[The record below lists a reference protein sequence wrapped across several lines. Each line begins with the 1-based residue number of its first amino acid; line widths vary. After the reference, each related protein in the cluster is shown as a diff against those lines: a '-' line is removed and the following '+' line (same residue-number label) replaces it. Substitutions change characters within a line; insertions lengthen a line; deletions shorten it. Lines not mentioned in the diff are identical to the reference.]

1 MLRIWF
7 SGYLSIVST
16 ERRNQ
21 ISPKSDFKKI
31 QKILKEFVGNVLR
44 GFKQTS
50 IKENK
55 IWFLSLSKNNY
66 DSLKEIQK
74 KTDNSILI
82 SFHSLKEKPLPNTY
96 TFSLNRRCLYNLF
109 FPFKAFLYLLK
120 KPKKFSSYYDLFF
133 QCYGTN
139 QECLR
144 LIKEYKPKA
153 IIFANDHVII
163 SRGMLISAR
172 RLRIKTYYI
181 QHAAVSSYF
190 PPLDFDYAFLE
201 GEDSLEKYKKS
212 GKINSKIFLTGMSK
226 FDVYA
231 KKINQNNKLKVLG
244 IAYNAMDSKLEVEN
258 LFNFLTNFFPKLQII
273 IRPHPSDKRKISLKN
288 ILISEPKIETSFE
301 FLSKIDVIISGNSSI
316 HLEAVLLNVFS
327 IQYDFGDNK
336 KLDYYEFIKNK
347 LVFYC
352 ENLENIKSQVELLVN
367 QKPFVQNNAK
377 YYNAAIGS
385 DFYGNSSEKI
395 VDIIHKITNEY

>member
-7 SGYLSIVST
+7 SGYLSIVSS

-21 ISPKSDFKKI
+21 ISPKSDYKKI
-31 QKILKEFVGNVLR
+31 KKILKEFVGNILR
-44 GFKQTS
+44 GFKKTS
-50 IKENK
+50 IKENQ

-66 DSLKEIQK
+66 DSLREIQK
-74 KTDNSILI
+74 KTNNSILI
-82 SFHSLKEKPLPNTY
+82 SFHSVKDQPLPNTY
-96 TFSLNRRCLYNLF
+96 SFSLNRRCLYNLY
-109 FPFKAFLYLLK
+109 FPFKAFFYLLK
-120 KPKKFSSYYDLFF
+120 DPKKFRSYYDLFF

-144 LIKEYKPKA
+144 LIKKYKPKA

-163 SRGMLISAR
+163 SRGMLMSAK
-172 RLRIKTYYI
+172 RLRVKTYYI

-226 FDVYA
+226 FDAYA
-231 KKINQNNKLKVLG
+231 KIVNQNNKLKVLG

-258 LFNFLTNFFPKLQII
+258 LFNFLTNCFPKLQII

-288 ILISEPKIETSFE
+288 TLISEPKIETSFE

-352 ENLENIKSQVELLVN
+352 ENLKDIKKQVELLMY

-395 VDIIHKITNEY
+395 VKIIHNTTNEY